1 VLDGLLAARS
11 VREIA
16 ADLFGPE
23 AVEDWHP
30 DNGVRAKTRR
40 RIDKA
45 VALRDGGYRDLA
57 AGRKR
62 RRRRAA

>member
-1 VLDGLLAARS
+1 M
-11 VREIA
+11 REIA
-16 ADLFGPE
+16 ADLFGAE
-23 AVEDWHP
+23 AVMDWHP
-30 DNGVRAKTRR
+30 DEGLRAKTRR